1 MSVES
6 SLEINLGLSTYSFFR
21 FEDNV
26 VSRAVGMLINH
37 VSRMGEIIPN
47 LLSVRLLHFLSKLVC
62 CPKDYLIE
70 EVVL

>member
-6 SLEINLGLSTYSFFR
+6 SREINLGLSTYSFFP

-26 VSRAVGMLINH
+26 VSQAVRMLINH
-37 VSRMGEIIPN
+37 VSRMGEITK